1 MVLVF
6 RHSVKTALSESNP
19 YLKICLDEYSH
30 LQMFIFPLAFS
41 LMRYL
46 SKTASEVERYSA
58 RIKGGKFIKKQR
70 YCVGWESYQRIWC
83 HQLD

>member
-6 RHSVKTALSESNP
+6 RHSMKTALSGSNP
-19 YLKICLDEYSH
+19 YLKICLDGYSH

-46 SKTASEVERYSA
+46 FKTASEVERYCA
-58 RIKGGKFIKKQR
+58 RIKGGKFIKKQQ
-70 YCVGWESYQRIWC
+70 YCVGWESY
-83 HQLD
+83 

>member
-6 RHSVKTALSESNP
+6 RHSVKTALSGSTP
-19 YLKICLDEYSH
+19 YLKICLDGYSH

-41 LMRYL
+41 LMQYS
-46 SKTASEVERYSA
+46 SKTASGVERYSA

-70 YCVGWESYQRIWC
+70 CCAGWDSY
-83 HQLD
+83 

>member
-1 MVLVF
+1 M
-6 RHSVKTALSESNP
+6 KTALSGSNP

-30 LQMFIFPLAFS
+30 FQMFIFPLAFS

-58 RIKGGKFIKKQR
+58 RIKGGKVTTVLRRLGVLLENLVSSTGLIM
-70 YCVGWESYQRIWC
+70 
-83 HQLD
+83 